1 MGLEAYDL
9 EREILKSLSDF
20 SRWIFNKGWHW
31 NHQTSLTYATFPP
44 SIRWNGTEFLN
55 QSGIR
60 KCFCDIAKSQIWLS
74 WKRDEK
80 LLLHWLMWEL
90 VQSWTKGKCQNPA
103 GDKCRRASIS
113 FPNHQFSWPSAFQ
126 KSLNY
131 IINLIRCF
139 FQIKDE
145 ESFSFSSRHKK
156 PRKSPLFLKLKK
168 LQFSAFL
175 SWHFGVN
182 PSSILR
188 RRNGKFDFIEF
199 HA

>member
-1 MGLEAYDL
+1 MTLKPSNKFDL
-9 EREILKSLSDF
+9 RNFSTINQMEWNRLLKSVRNQEMLLWHCQKSDLTF
-20 SRWIFNKGWHW
+20 LKARWKISPSLIDVRIGAKLNK
-31 NHQTSLTYATFPP
+31 
-44 SIRWNGTEFLN
+44 R
-55 QSGIR
+55 
-60 KCFCDIAKSQIWLS
+60 
-74 WKRDEK
+74 
-80 LLLHWLMWEL
+80 
-90 VQSWTKGKCQNPA
+90 KCQNPA
-103 GDKCRRASIS
+103 GDKCHRASIS